1 MKYEN
6 ISTKQDE
13 KNRIIRVRMTA
24 ETWEENKALAKSVKG
39 MDIDFDRP
47 DYVELNINLKSNE
60 DKYEIQ

>member
-24 ETWEENKALAKSVKG
+24 ETWEENKALAKG
-39 MDIDFDRP
+39 MGIDLDRH